1 MPGVNRSASLLEG
14 LLDPKFAGEPDRSR
28 RCEFALLSP
37 ATRCSRLRRAGSPE
51 PEAGEAEVGDAE
63 VTPNDDADD
72 IFQATPPAPAPHPS
86 SCPRRPRS
94 FAKVFFAMKGGS
106 VDHRRGRT
114 KFLPTNSTVM
124 YPVREPAGDTGIKE
138 SDIWCQS
145 TFKDSKKYFDIL

>member
-94 FAKVFFAMKGGS
+94 FAKVLCDERGKRGPQTRSDEIPSHEQHRYVPGS
-106 VDHRRGRT
+106 GA
-114 KFLPTNSTVM
+114 S
-124 YPVREPAGDTGIKE
+124 G
-138 SDIWCQS
+138 
-145 TFKDSKKYFDIL
+145 